1 MRRIQTTGV
10 FPSIAAS
17 ALTEFKQIA
26 ADLLDGALNESGTL
40 EYDWFFNADETQC
53 VVRETF
59 ADSDAALAHMA
70 NAGARLGR
78 LVELGGGVRI
88 ELFGNPSPEL
98 RAALVA
104 FDPPVYAFAQGK

>member
-1 MRRIQTTGV
+1 
-10 FPSIAAS
+10 
-17 ALTEFKQIA
+17 
-26 ADLLDGALNESGTL
+26 
-40 EYDWFFNADETQC
+40 
-53 VVRETF
+53 
-59 ADSDAALAHMA
+59 MA

-98 RAALVA
+98 RAALAA